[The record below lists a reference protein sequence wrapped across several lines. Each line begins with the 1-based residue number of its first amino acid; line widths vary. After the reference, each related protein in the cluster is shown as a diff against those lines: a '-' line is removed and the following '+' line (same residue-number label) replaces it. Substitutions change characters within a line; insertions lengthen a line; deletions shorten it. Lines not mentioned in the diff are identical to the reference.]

1 MKETIE
7 KTNSHQIN
15 HTKEVKWLN
24 EMADEQKALVEA
36 VMWKYKTDYI
46 FESCSAGEYTFHIEF
61 HPGTTSS
68 DCIAFMEGNGA
79 ELISDL
85 PLGVR
90 KNSMHKLYFRKHID
104 NGGFNQ
110 YYDSNPIIKYL
121 RKYQIVLVVPIL
133 AIVLMTLLFIFLFP
147 EDKTSNMVM
156 VIISLIFVIVG
167 TGLFRWY
174 EKAIREI
181 KAKSS
186 YK

>member
-68 DCIAFMEGNGA
+68 DCIAFMERNGA

-90 KNSMHKLYFRKHID
+90 KNSMHKLYF
-104 NGGFNQ
+104 
-110 YYDSNPIIKYL
+110 
-121 RKYQIVLVVPIL
+121 
-133 AIVLMTLLFIFLFP
+133 
-147 EDKTSNMVM
+147 
-156 VIISLIFVIVG
+156 
-167 TGLFRWY
+167 
-174 EKAIREI
+174 
-181 KAKSS
+181 
-186 YK
+186 

>member
-7 KTNSHQIN
+7 KTNSYQIN
-15 HTKEVKWLN
+15 HAKEVEWLN
-24 EMADEQKALVEA
+24 EMADRQKALVDA
-36 VMWKYKTDYI
+36 AMWKYKTDYT

-61 HPGTTSS
+61 HPGATAP
-68 DCIAFMEGNGA
+68 DCIAFMKGNGA

-90 KNSMHKLYFRKHID
+90 SNSMHKLYFRKHVD
-104 NGGFNQ
+104 KGAFNQ
-110 YYDSNPIIKYL
+110 YYDSAPLIKYL
-121 RKYQIVLVVPIL
+121 RKYQIVLSVPLSAFI
-133 AIVLMTLLFIFLFP
+133 LMTLVFIFLFP
-147 EDKTSNMVM
+147 EDRTSNMTVS
-156 VIISLIFVIVG
+156 IISLIFAVVG

-181 KAKSS
+181 RSKGS